1 MQIYHVDNK
10 CTPFALLSVVNS
22 WKTDTCETVTL
33 CDAKSKYSC
42 SFLSFISDIS
52 EGVSSQLHI
61 GIMKAARRVVLD
73 EIISNII
80 AEFVS
85 ARKVQKQLKLES
97 LNQAVKTCSSDGRT
111 VMYMNVNVNF

>member
-10 CTPFALLSVVNS
+10 CTPFTLLSIVNS
-22 WKTDTCETVTL
+22 WKTGRCETIPTS
-33 CDAKSKYSC
+33 DAKNKYSG
-42 SFLSFISDIS
+42 SFPSFISEIS

-80 AEFVS
+80 AEFVTV
-85 ARKVQKQLKLES
+85 RKTQRQIKLES
-97 LNQAVKTCSSDGRT
+97 LNQAVKTFSFDGRV
-111 VMYMNVNVNF
+111 VMHINVNVNF